1 MIDDADLVR
10 QAQTGDRAA
19 FEELV
24 RRTGRLVYARCYLET
39 GDRTAAEDLAQETFL
54 RAFRS
59 IGQVTDPAGFRAWL
73 LTIARS
79 VAIDEGRR
87 ATRRKRSGDVP
98 APAESPEPSAELEA
112 AETRARAMKVLE
124 SLPDEY
130 RAPLMLRY
138 FTGADYATMSRQLGV
153 SNGTLRGRLNRGMA
167 MLRAQIKRP
176 TRRAI

>member
-1 MIDDADLVR
+1 MSEDADLVR
-10 QAQTGDRAA
+10 KAQAGDRAA

-39 GDRTAAEDLAQETFL
+39 GNRTAAEDLAQETFL

-59 IGQVTDPAGFRAWL
+59 IGQVVDPGGFRAWL

-79 VAIDEGRR
+79 AAIDEGRR
-87 ATRRKRSGDVP
+87 STRKKRAGEPV
-98 APAESPEPSAELEA
+98 APPEPPDPSAELEA
-112 AETRARAMKVLE
+112 AETRARAMRVLE

-138 FTGADYATMSRQLGV
+138 FSGADYATMSRQLGV

>member
-1 MIDDADLVR
+1 MDDADLVR
-10 QAQTGDRAA
+10 KAQSGDRAA

-24 RRTGRLVYARCYLET
+24 RRTSRLVYARCYLDS

-59 IGQVTDPAGFRAWL
+59 IGQVVDPGGFRAWL

-87 ATRRKRSGDVP
+87 QTRRKRAAEP
-98 APAESPEPSAELEA
+98 LAPPEPPDPSAELDA
-112 AETRARAMKVLE
+112 AETRARAVKVLE

-138 FTGADYATMSRQLGV
+138 FAGADYSTMSRQLGV
-153 SNGTLRGRLNRGMA
+153 SDGTLRGRLNRGMA
-167 MLRAQIKRP
+167 LLRAQMKQP
-176 TRRAI
+176 TRRAV